1 MMSRFGVIVDGYST
15 GAGLAKA
22 FESEGITCLHIQ
34 SQRTIPKVYAHTY
47 KPDHYERH
55 FVFDGDVTELTEQLK
70 PYQLEFIIPGAECG
84 IELAD
89 HLSEALELSSSN
101 GSALSAS
108 RRDKYLMWQQVKAK
122 GIQVIPSL
130 LAQTL
135 EEAVEW
141 ASHQAKWPL
150 VAKPL
155 RSAGGEGVKICA
167 SISEVVAAYT
177 DIMSTQINML
187 GFQNQAVLLQ
197 HYIVGEEY
205 VVNTVSYAGDH
216 KLCELWNYA
225 RYSRPYGRQ
234 IYDVAKVVNFDVA
247 KHEAVV
253 NYAINIIEALGIQY
267 GPAHVEIIK
276 NEEGCFLIEVGAR
289 LMGANLPFALLT
301 RCITTPQ
308 ALYTVLAYANP
319 VEFKKKITSPYRVT
333 YPLEAVF
340 MISNHAGIIKEITC
354 IDEIRSLTSFCD
366 MKLAVKEGDILKETI
381 DYQTSPG
388 MIYLSH
394 ENPVVIESDKRKIR
408 EIEAKMFALTPVE
421 ETQKAVEA

>member
-1 MMSRFGVIVDGYST
+1 MMSRFGAIVDGYST

-22 FESEGITCLHIQ
+22 FENEGIICFHIQ
-34 SQRTIPKVYAHTY
+34 SQPTIPKVYAHTY
-47 KPDHYERH
+47 KSEHYEKH
-55 FVFDGDVTELTEQLK
+55 FTFSGNLLALAEQLK

-89 HLSEALELSSSN
+89 CLSELLELPNSN
-101 GSALSAS
+101 GGELSAT
-108 RRDKYLMWQQVKAK
+108 RRDKYLMWQQVKAR

-130 LAQTL
+130 LAKTL

-141 ASHQAKWPL
+141 ASQQARWPI
-150 VAKPL
+150 VVKPL
-155 RSAGGEGVKICA
+155 TSAGGEGVKICE

-197 HYIVGEEY
+197 HYIAGEEY

-216 KLCELWNYA
+216 KLCELWNYT

-234 IYDVAKVVNFDVA
+234 IYDVAKVVNFDVE

-253 NYAINIIEALGIQY
+253 NYAINVIEALGIQY

-276 NEEGCFLIEVGAR
+276 NEEGCFLIEIGAR
-289 LMGANLPFALLT
+289 LMGANLPFSLLAK
-301 RCITTPQ
+301 CITTPQ
-308 ALYTVLAYANP
+308 AFYTIMAYANP
-319 VEFKKKITSPYRVT
+319 AEFKRKITSPYRLV

-340 MISNHAGIIKEITC
+340 MISNQIGIIKAINY
-354 IDEIRSLTSFCD
+354 IDEICSLPSFYD
-366 MKLAVKEGDILKETI
+366 MKLAVTEGDLLKETI

-388 MIYLSH
+388 MVYLSH
-394 ENPVVIESDKRKIR
+394 ENPTVIESDKRKIR
-408 EIEAKMFALTPVE
+408 EMEANMFTLTPVKE
-421 ETQKAVEA
+421 AQKAVEV